1 MYNTPFAGE
10 ILCASSLGLRQK
22 VAREAANLLY
32 SGAETEYKQA
42 KTKAARIFGT
52 GFFPTN
58 LEVAEELDKI
68 AEANEGLSRQVQLV
82 LKRKEAFQIMK
93 LFTAYNAHLVGSV
106 WRGTAHHSSDIDIVL
121 EHDEPNDI
129 LKVLKQNDVRILRAE
144 WIAVT
149 KEVRKKESYHV
160 YLQSPTKETIEL
172 IVRSHDEAKL
182 NGKCEIYGD
191 KVTGLNMQDLEE
203 VLENDPMRRFVP
215 F

>member
-52 GFFPTN
+52 SFLPSN
-58 LEVAEELDKI
+58 LEVATELDKI
-68 AEANEGLSRQVQLV
+68 AETNEGPSRQGQLV

-93 LFTAYNAHLVGSV
+93 LLTAYKPLLVGST
-106 WRGTAHHSSDIDIVL
+106 WRGTAHQNSDIDIIL
-121 EHDEPNDI
+121 QHDEPNDI
-129 LKVLKQNDVRILRAE
+129 LKVLKQNDARILQAE
-144 WIAVT
+144 WVAVT
-149 KEVRKKESYHV
+149 KQGEKRESFHIH
-160 YLQSPTKETIEL
+160 LESPTEEKIEL
-172 IVRSHDEAKL
+172 VVRPHEEAQR
-182 NGKCEIYGD
+182 NEKCEIYGD
-191 KVTGLNMQDLEE
+191 QVSGLNTQELKE
-203 VLENDPMRRFVP
+203 VLEKDPMRRFVP